1 MVDTIKAT
9 APRIAHEE
17 FCPSV
22 RTDSSRADAR
32 IEQYVATGNDGRG
45 QERANRADRASAPAV
60 LPTDSRGPYH
70 RAPGLMLLTPE
81 GYRWTLRS
89 DVGANR
95 KFRARFPYTVSAFS

>member
-45 QERANRADRASAPAV
+45 QERTLQVNRCLDCGAATYRPA
-60 LPTDSRGPYH
+60 T
-70 RAPGLMLLTPE
+70 T
-81 GYRWTLRS
+81 
-89 DVGANR
+89 
-95 KFRARFPYTVSAFS
+95 